1 MTDEE
6 LRAEIAKLR
15 EEIRRQRPLTVRE
28 MVEVLWR
35 FFSWPWRTLV
45 EGWRYASGIERGAM
59 LFGGLLFVLLA
70 ALALF
75 GR

>member
-1 MTDEE
+1 
-6 LRAEIAKLR
+6 
-15 EEIRRQRPLTVRE
+15 